1 MVSCRDK
8 ESFIILK
15 MDTNSAP
22 PLPPKDENYEQE
34 HTIAFPEIAHHA
46 VSRPEHKV
54 PPTPPSK
61 AASPSPGPWPAPK
74 PVPYSA
80 FPQSRNGS
88 PAPGWLRN
96 VTPTPEPTG
105 AAQFIANLS
114 DRQRAHLQ
122 FAVPKA
128 ESDRLSHFLQ
138 EPPRKT
144 PVPERFTFEA
154 LDSEARSGR
163 ELNSKVRRGDTKKSL
178 YRYKSTQSNG
188 NKSNRGSKNSRSA
201 SSTRNGR
208 NESMSAGRRTPGTP
222 STSRGMSFESM
233 PKSRPQLKKEVRH
246 FKGVA
251 LEVDWRFYATGV
263 CLALVNLVMAWDATA
278 ISIALPT
285 IAVSLY
291 GPSVNAFWLGISFL
305 VAATAFIPMFSA
317 FAEIFGRKAMLLTG
331 LTLFIIG
338 SLVTAIAGDMNTA
351 LFGRSVQGIGAGGVF
366 VLSDLI
372 ITDLVSP
379 LDKRRWSAVLG
390 LVWAFGA
397 LTGPA
402 VGEALAEQSQ
412 WRWIFWLNLPLCIS
426 SLLILAFFAKLKS
439 TKYGSKI
446 YELKQIDWVG
456 FILMTGSLVAL
467 LLGISWGGTTYA
479 WSSPR
484 TLIPIQF
491 GLIGIVLYC
500 VWSWFAP
507 FQSMISIDGFM
518 DCTSIGMYVGTA
530 VQGCIIGAYV
540 FFMPLYFGVAEAGMK
555 QVPYGVRWFPWTIPL
570 AIIILVTF
578 VVISK
583 WNAWIYAIWLG
594 WLLVLFGVA
603 MTTFYT
609 RTSADGKWVSI
620 AIVSGTGIG
629 ILFPSLHT
637 ASELIASRERD
648 DERQRRAVTNS
659 SFFHY
664 LGKAFGVGLATC
676 VFQNRLLHQLDA
688 SEIYHHF
695 AKEYAV
701 ESVSLLFRI
710 RATPGGPGSA
720 KNQIEDMYVQSLKS
734 VWILMAI
741 LAGIAFLA
749 SCFMMPKIRKEEKEA
764 EMKDLD
770 GSYMV

>member
-1 MVSCRDK
+1 MSPD
-8 ESFIILK
+8 
-15 MDTNSAP
+15 SAA
-22 PLPPKDENYEQE
+22 PLPPPKDENVGQE
-34 HTIAFPEIAHHA
+34 HTIAFPELAHHA

-54 PPTPPSK
+54 PSIPQSH
-61 AASPSPGPWPAPK
+61 ASAPSPRPSPALK
-74 PVPYSA
+74 SAAYSA
-80 FPQSRNGS
+80 FPPSRNSS
-88 PAPGWLRN
+88 PAPGTPGFGPSRN
-96 VTPTPEPTG
+96 GTPTPEPTG

-114 DRQRAHLQ
+114 EKQRAHLQ

-128 ESDRLSHFLQ
+128 DSDRLSHFLE

-144 PVPERFTFEA
+144 PVPDRFTFEA

-163 ELNSKVRRGDTKKSL
+163 ELNSKVRRGDTKKSS
-178 YRYKSTQSNG
+178 YSYKSVKSNG
-188 NKSNRGSKNSRSA
+188 SKSNRSSKSSRSV
-201 SSTRNGR
+201 SRSRHGR
-208 NESMSAGRRTPGTP
+208 DESASAGRRTPGTP
-222 STSRGMSFESM
+222 STSRRVSFESM
-233 PKSRPQLKKEVRH
+233 PKSRPHLKKEVRH

-251 LEVDWRFYATGV
+251 LEVDWRFYATGI

-285 IAVSLY
+285 IAVVLH
-291 GPSVNAFWLGISFL
+291 GPSVNTFWLGISFL
-305 VAATAFIPMFSA
+305 VAATAVIPLFSA
-317 FAEIFGRKAMLLTG
+317 FAEIFGRKAMLLAG

-338 SLVTAIAGDMNTA
+338 SLVTAIAGDMSTA
-351 LFGRSVQGIGAGGVF
+351 LLGRSIQGIGAGGVF

-390 LVWAFGA
+390 LVWAIGA

-402 VGEALAEQSQ
+402 IGEALAEQSQ
-412 WRWIFWLNLPLCIS
+412 WRWIFWLNLPFCIS

-439 TKYGSKI
+439 TKYGSKL

-456 FILMTGSLVAL
+456 FILMTGSLVAM

-491 GLIGIVLYC
+491 GFIGIVLYC

-507 FQSMISIDGFM
+507 FQSMISIDGFI
-518 DCTSIGMYVGTA
+518 DPTSLGMYFGTT
-530 VQGCIIGAYV
+530 VQGAIIGAYV
-540 FFMPLYFGVAEAGMK
+540 FFMPLYFGVADAGMRD
-555 QVPYGVRWFPWTIPL
+555 VPAGVRWFPWTIPL
-570 AIIILVTF
+570 AVVILFTF
-578 VVISK
+578 VVISR

-594 WLLVLFGVA
+594 WLLVMFGVA

-609 RTSADGKWVSI
+609 RTSSDGKWVSV

-659 SFFHY
+659 SYFHY

-676 VFQNRLLHQLDA
+676 IFQNRLLHQLDA
-688 SEIYHHF
+688 SEIYHGF

-701 ESVSLLFRI
+701 ESVSLLVRI

-720 KNQIEDMYVQSLKS
+720 KVQIADMYVESLKS
-734 VWILMAI
+734 VWTLMAV
-741 LAGIAFLA
+741 LAGIALLA
-749 SCFMMPKIRKEEKEA
+749 SCFMMPKVPKAEKEA
-764 EMKDLD
+764 EMKNID
-770 GSYMV
+770 GSYVV